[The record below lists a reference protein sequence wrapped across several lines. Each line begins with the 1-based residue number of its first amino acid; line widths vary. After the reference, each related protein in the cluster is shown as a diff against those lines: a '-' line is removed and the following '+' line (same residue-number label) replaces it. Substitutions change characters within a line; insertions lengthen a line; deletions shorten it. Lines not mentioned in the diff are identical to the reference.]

1 MKYEPH
7 DYQVYASE
15 YIKEHDAAAVF
26 LECGLGKTSI
36 TLTAIHDLMFD
47 RFEIHKVLIIG
58 PIRVVT
64 MSWPDE
70 IKKWNHTSDLRYSVA
85 VGTESERMAALEAQA
100 DLYLINRENV
110 QWLVEKSGLPF
121 DYDMVVVDE
130 LSSFKNW
137 QAKRFKA
144 LMKVRPKVKRIVGLT
159 GTPSSNGL
167 MDLFAE
173 YKLLDMGQRLG
184 RFIGQYRNRYFVP
197 DKTNGHVVYSYKLLP
212 GAEEAIYDKISDITI
227 SMKSADHLKMPEL
240 VNSRYMVRLDE
251 PELVKYERMKRDLL
265 LKLPE
270 GEVTAANAAAL
281 SGKLSQMANGAV
293 YSDDGTYETIHDR
306 KLDALEDIIEAANGK
321 PVLAAYWYQH
331 DLERIQE
338 RLSEFKIGCARLDKE
353 RNIRRWNEG
362 KVPVGLIHPAS
373 AGHGLNLQSGGNIL
387 VWFGLTW
394 SLELYQQTVARLWRQ
409 GQKETVSVI
418 HILAAKTIDE
428 QIMHALETKD
438 HTQRAL
444 IDAVRAEVMAG
455 GSSQQTDR
463 ECL

>member
-293 YSDDGTYETIHDR
+293 YSDDGTYEKIHDR

-362 KVPVGLIHPAS
+362 KIPVGLIHPAS

-409 GQKETVSVI
+409 GQKKTGSVI

>member
-70 IKKWNHTSDLRYSVA
+70 IKKWDHTSDLRYSVA

-100 DLYLINRENV
+100 DIYLINRENV

-184 RFIGQYRNRYFVP
+184 RFIGQYRSRYFMP

-212 GAEEAIYDKISDITI
+212 GAEEAIYDRISDITI

-251 PELVKYERMKRDLL
+251 PELVKYERMKRNLL
-265 LKLPE
+265 LQLPE

-293 YSDDGTYETIHDR
+293 YSDDGTYEKIHDR

-338 RLSEFKIGCARLDKE
+338 RLSEFKVGCARLDKE

-362 KVPVGLIHPAS
+362 KIPVGLIHPAS

-455 GSSQQTDR
+455 GSSQ
-463 ECL
+463 

>member
-36 TLTAIHDLMFD
+36 TLTAICDLMFD
-47 RFEIHKVLIIG
+47 SFEIHKVLVIA
-58 PIRVVT
+58 PIRVAK

-70 IKKWNHTSDLRYSVA
+70 IKKWDHTSDLRYSVA
-85 VGTESERMAALEAQA
+85 VGTEAERMAALEARA
-100 DLYLINRENV
+100 DIYLINRENV

-212 GAEEAIYDKISDITI
+212 GAEEAIYDRISDITI

-240 VNSRYMVRLDE
+240 VNSRYMVHLDE

-293 YSDDGTYETIHDR
+293 YSDDGTYEKIHDR
-306 KLDALEDIIEAANGK
+306 KLDALEDIIESANGK
-321 PVLAAYWYQH
+321 PVLVAYWYQH
-331 DLERIQE
+331 DRSRILEFLTEKGYQPRDIKTEADISEWNAGHIQ
-338 RLSEFKIGCARLDKE
+338 
-353 RNIRRWNEG
+353 
-362 KVPVGLIHPAS
+362 VGLISPAG
-373 AGHGLNLQSGGNIL
+373 AGHGLNIQRGGHIL
-387 VWFGLTW
+387 IWFSMIW
-394 SLELYQQTVARLWRQ
+394 SLEMYQQTNARLWRQ
-409 GQKETVSVI
+409 GQKEVVTAHHIVCRDTV
-418 HILAAKTIDE
+418 DE
-428 QIMHALETKD
+428 DVLKALEHKD
-438 HTQRAL
+438 TTQQNL
-444 IDAVRAEVMAG
+444 IAAVKAHL
-455 GSSQQTDR
+455 TI
-463 ECL
+463 